1 MVDKRVLAVLAFLSR
16 SGLRPTVSA
25 LRCGQSPVGAGGAP
39 SAAYS
44 GDAIQITAINGT
56 PVAGHQGTSTITDLT
71 IRTLLTLPAEF
82 LPARIVSLMRYP
94 GAPTTHANSGYW
106 NRIGL
111 EFHAP
116 AAPAALVA
124 SAGKGTAAKP
134 AQLASVPVLSTG
146 ALSSNQWGQLIG
158 RIGALPAPTVARRP
172 SSVAIPDPKHH

>member
-1 MVDKRVLAVLAFLSR
+1 MLAVLAFLSR

-44 GDAIQITAINGT
+44 GDAVQITAINGT
-56 PVAGHQGTSTITDLT
+56 PVAGHQGASSITDLT
-71 IRTLLTLPAEF
+71 IRTLMTLPAEF

-94 GAPTTHANSGYW
+94 GAPSTHADSAYW

-111 EFHAP
+111 EFHA
-116 AAPAALVA
+116 A
-124 SAGKGTAAKP
+124 SAAIATSAATGAPHATKP
-134 AQLASVPVLSTG
+134 GRLASVPVLSTG
-146 ALSSNQWGQLIG
+146 ALSSDQWGQLIG
-158 RIGALPAPTVARRP
+158 RIGALPTPTVARRP